1 VAVRGPDAAG
11 FLDRM
16 LSNEIEGLAVGG
28 SCEAM
33 LLTPKARVIALLVVY
48 RRTDDDFLL
57 LTDAGLDAIVAQTL
71 LRARFAAKVEVETEE
86 HSSYVLLDA
95 ADEDAGGA
103 IVIESHEFGPGREV
117 VGAAPPA
124 ALYKLSSEEAEVR
137 RIAAGMPRFGRE
149 IDDRVLPAEAGLVE
163 RTVSFDKGCY
173 PGQEPIA
180 RLHYRGHT
188 NRGLRV
194 LRLET
199 DVAPAFD
206 AEVSYEDKVVGR
218 VTSAA
223 VRDGEVVALAY
234 VRNEVP
240 ADAIVEVD
248 GLRASMIEPS
258 RP

>member
-1 VAVRGPDAAG
+1 
-11 FLDRM
+11 M

-117 VGAAPPA
+117 VGAAPLA
-124 ALYKLSSEEAEVR
+124 ALHELSSEEAEVR